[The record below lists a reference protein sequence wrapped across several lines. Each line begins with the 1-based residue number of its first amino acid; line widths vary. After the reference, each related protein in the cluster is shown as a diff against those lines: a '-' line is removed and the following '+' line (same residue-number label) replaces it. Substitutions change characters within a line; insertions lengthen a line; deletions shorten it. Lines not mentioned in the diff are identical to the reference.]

1 MTEDERV
8 RRFQADVDQILNT
21 GQAPPVEDGD
31 GAYGETLA
39 TAARLAQADFSVESQ
54 VRESLRREIGQR
66 SAIDHRMNPL
76 SWLSGLRAPRIYL
89 LGPTAA
95 VLVMLV
101 IMLAWPGAVAAA
113 AETIERFVRQLVLDE
128 STTVRQID
136 DDETG
141 LGLEGTGLGLDDDSI
156 IFEDGGAVI
165 WVERTTIHEG
175 ADLPPDWSLVSESEI
190 FPDVLT
196 AREHLD
202 FPLREPAELPD
213 GYSLAQVRVT
223 PTGWA
228 LSRYSGPEGPILI
241 AHVPQGASA
250 ILDSGRLVSTTV
262 EILTDCPIE
271 EVTVNGRTAAWVDG
285 QSLSWVEDGVAYTLS
300 GAKLTLAEAVRIA
313 ESMR

>member
-1 MTEDERV
+1 VTEDERV

-136 DDETG
+136 
-141 LGLEGTGLGLDDDSI
+141 
-156 IFEDGGAVI
+156 
-165 WVERTTIHEG
+165 R
-175 ADLPPDWSLVSESEI
+175 
-190 FPDVLT
+190 
-196 AREHLD
+196 
-202 FPLREPAELPD
+202 
-213 GYSLAQVRVT
+213 
-223 PTGWA
+223 
-228 LSRYSGPEGPILI
+228 
-241 AHVPQGASA
+241 
-250 ILDSGRLVSTTV
+250 
-262 EILTDCPIE
+262 
-271 EVTVNGRTAAWVDG
+271 
-285 QSLSWVEDGVAYTLS
+285 
-300 GAKLTLAEAVRIA
+300 
-313 ESMR
+313 